1 MKTIRWGIIGVGN
14 VTEVKSGPPLY
25 KCENSE
31 LVAVMRRN
39 GDKAKDYA
47 ERHNVA
53 RWYDDGQ
60 ALIND
65 PDVDVVY
72 VATPTHAHKDY
83 VIQAAQAGKHVYCE
97 KPMALTYE
105 ECQEMINTCNRAGVS
120 LWVAYYRR
128 TMPRF
133 LKIKDL
139 LDSGAIGDVLGVS
152 IQHFKT
158 TNVQPNT
165 PESELHWHHIPEIS
179 GGGGPVD
186 VGSHQIDI
194 LNYFFGNIVEVK
206 GSASN
211 QSGLFRSADCMNAT
225 FRFDSEMIGTGIW
238 NFTAG
243 VNLEEMTI
251 AGTKGL
257 LSFSVFSPTPI
268 KLTTASGTE
277 LIEFGYPEHVHQP
290 LIETIIAELNG
301 QGQCPSTGYSA
312 SHTAWIIDQ
321 IFADFRS
328 QL

>member
-1 MKTIRWGIIGVGN
+1 MKTIRWGIIGVGD

-25 KCENSE
+25 KCDNSE

-47 ERHNVA
+47 ERHNVD
-53 RWYDDGQ
+53 RWYDNGD

-72 VATPTHAHKDY
+72 VATPTHVHKDY

-97 KPMALTYE
+97 KPMALTYD
-105 ECQEMINTCNRAGVS
+105 ECQEMINACEDAGVS

-133 LKIKDL
+133 VKIKEI

-158 TNVQPNT
+158 SNVQPNT
-165 PESELHWHHIPEIS
+165 PESELHWHHLPEIS
-179 GGGGPVD
+179 GGGALMD
-186 VGSHQIDI
+186 VGSHQIDL
-194 LNYFFGNIVEVK
+194 LNYYFGNMTDIK
-206 GSASN
+206 GMATN
-211 QSGLFRSADCMNAT
+211 QSGLYRSADSMSAT
-225 FRFDSEMIGTGIW
+225 FRFESGIVGTGIW

-243 VNLEEMTI
+243 INEETLSI
-251 AGTKGL
+251 VGTTGL

-268 KLTTASGTE
+268 TLTNASGTE
-277 LIEFGYPEHVHQP
+277 IIEIGYPEHVHQP
-290 LIETIIAELNG
+290 LIETIIAELNA
-301 QGQCPSTGYSA
+301 QGQCASTGHSA
-312 SHTAWIIDQ
+312 SHTAWVIDQ
-321 IFADFRS
+321 IFADFHK

>member
-1 MKTIRWGIIGVGN
+1 MKTIRWGIIGVGD

-25 KCENSE
+25 KCDHSE

-72 VATPTHAHKDY
+72 VATPTHVHKDY

-97 KPMALTYE
+97 KPMALTYD
-105 ECQEMINTCNRAGVS
+105 ECQAMINACNEAGVL

-133 LKIKDL
+133 LKIKEL
-139 LDSGAIGDVLGVS
+139 LDNGAIGDVLSVS
-152 IQHFKT
+152 IQHFNPT
-158 TNVQPNT
+158 DVQPNT
-165 PESELHWHHIPEIS
+165 PESDLHWHHIPEIS
-179 GGGGPVD
+179 GDGRPVD
-186 VGSHQIDI
+186 VGSHQIDL
-194 LNYFFGNIVEVK
+194 LNYYFGNMTDVE
-206 GSASN
+206 GYATN
-211 QSGLFRSADCMNAT
+211 QGGLYRSADTMSAT
-225 FRFDSEMIGTGIW
+225 FRFESGIIGTGMW

-243 VNLEEMTI
+243 INEEQMSI
-251 AGTKGL
+251 IGTQGK
-257 LSFSVFSPTPI
+257 LSFSAFRPTPI
-268 KLTTASGTE
+268 TLVNASGTKT
-277 LIEFGYPEHVHQP
+277 IEFGYPEHVHQP

-301 QGQCPSTGYSA
+301 QGQCPSTGHSA
-312 SHTAWIIDQ
+312 SHTAWVVDQ
-321 IFADFRS
+321 IFADFRD
-328 QL
+328 

>member
-25 KCENSE
+25 KCDNSE

-47 ERHNVA
+47 ERHNVP
-53 RWYDDGQ
+53 RWYDNGD

-72 VATPTHAHKDY
+72 VATPTHVHKDY

-105 ECQEMINTCNRAGVS
+105 ECQEMINACEDAGVS
-120 LWVAYYRR
+120 LWVAFYRR

-133 LKIKDL
+133 VKIKAL

-165 PESELHWHHIPEIS
+165 PESELHWHHLPEIS
-179 GGGGPVD
+179 GSGALMD
-186 VGSHQIDI
+186 VGSHQIDL
-194 LNYFFGNIVEVK
+194 LNYYFGNMTDIK
-206 GSASN
+206 GTATN
-211 QSGLFRSADCMNAT
+211 QRGLYRSADSMSAT
-225 FRFDSEMIGTGIW
+225 FRFESGIVGTGIW

-243 VNLEEMTI
+243 INEETLSI
-251 AGTKGL
+251 VGTTGL

-268 KLTTASGTE
+268 TLTSASGTE
-277 LIEFGYPEHVHQP
+277 IIEIGYPEHVHQP

-301 QGQCPSTGYSA
+301 QGQCPSTGQSA
-312 SHTAWIIDQ
+312 SHTAWVIDQ
-321 IFADFRS
+321 IFADFRE
-328 QL
+328 QV